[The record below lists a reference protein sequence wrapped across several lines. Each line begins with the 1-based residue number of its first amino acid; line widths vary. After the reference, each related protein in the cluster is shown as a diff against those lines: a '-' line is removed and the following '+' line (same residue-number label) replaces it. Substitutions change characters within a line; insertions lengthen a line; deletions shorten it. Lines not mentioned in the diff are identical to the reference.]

1 MVKKCTVNIVPD
13 TDKGTSADSD
23 SGMQG
28 VYMTISSALSLS
40 GTPKDPGKYLVS
52 VSITDMQGRTATSNT
67 LQFNVYSG
75 EEKTCGSAGKRKSF
89 KTVCKWQICMGY
101 HGAMGN

>member
-1 MVKKCTVNIVPD
+1 
-13 TDKGTSADSD
+13 
-23 SGMQG
+23 
-28 VYMTISSALSLS
+28 MTISSALSLS

-75 EEKTCGSAGKRKSF
+75 EEKLADQLVK
-89 KTVCKWQICMGY
+89 KTLNSMQMANM
-101 HGAMGN
+101 HGISWSHGQLAILAAM